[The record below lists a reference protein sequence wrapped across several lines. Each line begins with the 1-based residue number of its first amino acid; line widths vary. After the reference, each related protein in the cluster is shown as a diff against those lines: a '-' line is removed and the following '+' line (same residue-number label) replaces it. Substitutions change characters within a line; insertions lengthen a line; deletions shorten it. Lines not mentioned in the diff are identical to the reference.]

1 MMGSVIMQCHNY
13 PAVLFGTCF
22 VDRIVTHTAQQQQ
35 PTTTHTHFHTHD
47 YGDGYIPV
55 VKVVGPTN
63 NSNSNKETE

>member
-1 MMGSVIMQCHNY
+1 MCSATTT
-13 PAVLFGTCF
+13 PLFWYMF
-22 VDRIVTHTAQQQQ
+22 VARVVTHTAQQQQ